1 MKKFSISVCYFH
13 LNQTLA
19 EPPDR
24 VSPTAEFIWENLIKL
39 SEKLPFTELKDL
51 KSQLVCYE
59 FDGEYQ
65 DFKHQTKTLNLI
77 NEWLTKEQKKIAL
90 TAIHKNQLAISGEL
104 QPFLWHDTYAFDLTL
119 SPADD
124 ERDIAAAE
132 IDLFEPS
139 SLFLECS
146 ENTLGETIWLY
157 GQTEIPDTECQG
169 VADELVRNLLKN
181 TNFTFRLVDK
191 GNLLKV
197 PLFEY
202 EISQANQPNKLYRI
216 LVWIDNQGISP
227 DVTSVYDDLFNS
239 LLTRHK
245 IEYVYQQAKKSY
257 IAARKAYSELEAKI
271 TQFKQDKPLEE
282 LQKLLESMPELSMQ
296 YQRQLRNL
304 QGHYTTIKTNQL
316 NYQTYLQKFWQPGD
330 IPSWREFGEIT
341 CKRYLDQIEIY
352 LSYIQPGKDLIGEF
366 INTLRGLVEIE
377 QAKSD
382 RQLQQT
388 LQNKE
393 NEEKDRDRNLQITIA
408 VVGVGI
414 GVAGVVSSSYTLA
427 VDKPWASPS
436 FQHPLP
442 LHPFFSAII
451 VSCICGGVLGWL
463 ALLTARKV
471 LKSSS
476 DRQSVSGS
484 QSQPVNPVLQEAE
497 EVRSTRDT

>member
-1 MKKFSISVCYFH
+1 MKNFSISVCYFH

-19 EPPDR
+19 EPPNR
-24 VSPTAEFIWENLIKL
+24 VSPTADFIWKNLIKV
-39 SEKLPFTELKDL
+39 SEKLPFTELKHL
-51 KSQLVCYE
+51 KSKLVCYE
-59 FDGEYQ
+59 FDEESQ
-65 DFKHQTKTLNLI
+65 AFKHQTKSLNLI
-77 NEWLTKEQKKIAL
+77 NQWLTKEQLPIAL
-90 TAIHKNQLAISGEL
+90 TAIHQNQLAISGNL

-124 ERDIAAAE
+124 DRDVAAAE

-157 GQTEIPDTECQG
+157 GETEIPDTECQG

-181 TNFTFRLVDK
+181 TNFTFGLVDK

-202 EISQANQPNKLYRI
+202 EISQANPPKKLYRI

-227 DVTSVYDDLFNS
+227 DVNSVYDDLFNS

-245 IEYVYQQAKKSY
+245 IEYVYQQAQESY
-257 IAARKAYSELEAKI
+257 SKARKAYSDIEAKI
-271 TQFKQDKPLEE
+271 KEFTQNKPLEE

-330 IPSWREFGEIT
+330 IPSWREFGENT
-341 CKRYLDQIEIY
+341 CKRYLDQIETY

-377 QAKSD
+377 QAKCD
-382 RQLQQT
+382 RQRQQT
-388 LQNKE
+388 LQD
-393 NEEKDRDRNLQITIA
+393 NEEKEKEKERNLQNTIQAVGTGIGVGVGFAGILAAGYPLIEKPWDFPSPQHPLLPPHPFIIA
-408 VVGVGI
+408 VV
-414 GVAGVVSSSYTLA
+414 L
-427 VDKPWASPS
+427 
-436 FQHPLP
+436 
-442 LHPFFSAII
+442 
-451 VSCICGGVLGWL
+451 SCLGGGGLGWL
-463 ALLTARKV
+463 AWFFTKRHLKA
-471 LKSSS
+471 KSSPQQTS
-476 DRQSVSGS
+476 LPSPQNQLPS
-484 QSQPVNPVLQEAE
+484 
-497 EVRSTRDT
+497 RDV

>member
-24 VSPTAEFIWENLIKL
+24 VSPTADFIWEKLIKL

-51 KSQLVCYE
+51 KSQLVCYG
-59 FDGEYQ
+59 FDEESQ
-65 DFKHQTKTLNLI
+65 AFKHQTKTLNLI
-77 NEWLTKEQKKIAL
+77 NQWLTKEQQPIAL
-90 TAIHKNQLAISGEL
+90 TAIHKNQLAISGNL

-124 ERDIAAAE
+124 ERDIVAAE

-181 TNFTFRLVDK
+181 TNFTFRLVAN

-202 EISQANQPNKLYRI
+202 EISQPNQRNKLYRI

-227 DVTSVYDDLFNS
+227 DVKPVYDYLFCS

-245 IEYVYQQAKKSY
+245 IEYVYQQAQESY
-257 IAARKAYSELEAKI
+257 SKARKAYSDIEAKI
-271 TQFKQDKPLEE
+271 KEFKQDKPLEE

-330 IPSWREFGEIT
+330 IPSWREFGENT
-341 CKRYLDQIEIY
+341 CKRYLDQIETY

-366 INTLRGLVEIE
+366 INTLRGLVEIV

-388 LQNKE
+388 LQE
-393 NEEKDRDRNLQITIA
+393 NEKEEKKRDRNLQNTIQAVGTGIGVGVGFGGILAAGYPLIEKPWDFPSPQHPLLPPHPFIIA
-408 VVGVGI
+408 VV
-414 GVAGVVSSSYTLA
+414 L
-427 VDKPWASPS
+427 
-436 FQHPLP
+436 
-442 LHPFFSAII
+442 
-451 VSCICGGVLGWL
+451 SCLSGGGLGWL
-463 ALLTARKV
+463 AWFSTKRYLNR
-471 LKSSS
+471 KSS
-476 DRQSVSGS
+476 DQQTSVPSPQNQLSSGD
-484 QSQPVNPVLQEAE
+484 V
-497 EVRSTRDT
+497 

>member
-1 MKKFSISVCYFH
+1 MKNFSISVCYFH

-24 VSPTAEFIWENLIKL
+24 VSPTADFIWENLIKL
-39 SEKLPFTELKDL
+39 SEKLPFTELKHL

-59 FDGEYQ
+59 FDEESQ
-65 DFKHQTKTLNLI
+65 AFKHKTKTSNLI
-77 NEWLTKEQKKIAL
+77 NQLLTKEQLPIAL
-90 TAIHKNQLAISGEL
+90 TAIHQNQLAIGGKL
-104 QPFLWHDTYAFDLTL
+104 QPFLFHDTYAFDLTL

-124 ERDIAAAE
+124 DRDVAAAE

-181 TNFTFRLVDK
+181 TNFTFGLVDK

-202 EISQANQPNKLYRI
+202 EISQANKPNKLYRI

-227 DVTSVYDDLFNS
+227 DVTSVYDYLFGS

-245 IEYVYQQAKKSY
+245 IEYVYQQAQASY
-257 IAARKAYSELEAKI
+257 SEARKAYSDIEAKI
-271 TQFKQDKPLEE
+271 KEFKQDKPLEE

-304 QGHYTTIKTNQL
+304 QAHYTTIQVNQR
-316 NYQTYLQKFWQPGD
+316 NYQKYLQKFWKTGD
-330 IPSWREFGEIT
+330 IATWQEFDKIT
-341 CKRYLDQIEIY
+341 CKLYLQQIRTY
-352 LSYIQPGKDLIGEF
+352 LSYIQPGKDLISEF
-366 INTLRGLVEIE
+366 INTLRGLVAIE
-377 QAKSD
+377 QAKCD
-382 RQLQQT
+382 GKLQQT
-388 LQNKE
+388 LQDI
-393 NEEKDRDRNLQITIA
+393 EKGEKKRDRELENTIQA
-408 VVGVGI
+408 VGTGIGVGI
-414 GVAGVVSSSYTLA
+414 GFAGILASSYPLIEQ
-427 VDKPWASPS
+427 PWALPS

-442 LHPFFSAII
+442 PHPFIIAIG
-451 VSCICGGVLGWL
+451 VSCLCGGGLGWF
-463 ALLTARKV
+463 AWFWTKRHLTNKF
-471 LKSSS
+471 LESSS
-476 DRQSVSGS
+476 NPTISPSS
-484 QSQPVNPVLQEAE
+484 ENQP
-497 EVRSTRDT
+497 RS

>member
-1 MKKFSISVCYFH
+1 MKNFSISVCYFH

-24 VSPTAEFIWENLIKL
+24 VSPTADFIWENLIKL
-39 SEKLPFTELKDL
+39 SEKLPFNELKYL
-51 KSQLVCYE
+51 KSQLVCYD
-59 FDGEYQ
+59 FDEESQ
-65 DFKHQTKTLNLI
+65 AFKHQTKTLSLI
-77 NEWLTKEQKKIAL
+77 NQWLTKEQQSIAL
-90 TAIHKNQLAISGEL
+90 TAIHQNQLAISGNL

-181 TNFTFRLVDK
+181 TNFTFGLVAQ

-202 EISQANQPNKLYRI
+202 EISQANKPNKLYRI

-227 DVTSVYDDLFNS
+227 DVTSVYDYLFGS

-245 IEYVYQQAKKSY
+245 IEYVYQQAQESY
-257 IAARKAYSELEAKI
+257 SEARKSYSELEAKI
-271 TQFKQDKPLEE
+271 KQFKQDKPLEE

-316 NYQTYLQKFWQPGD
+316 NYQTYLQKIWQPGD
-330 IPSWREFGEIT
+330 IPSWREFGENT
-341 CKRYLDQIEIY
+341 CKRYLDQIETY

-382 RQLQQT
+382 RKLEET
-388 LQNKE
+388 SNIKE
-393 NEEKDRDRNLQITIA
+393 NREKEKDLNLQITIA

-427 VDKPWASPS
+427 VDKRWDFPSP
-436 FQHPLP
+436 QHPLLWP
-442 LHPFFSAII
+442 HPFFMAII
-451 VSCICGGVLGWL
+451 ISCLCGGIFGGV
-463 ALLTARKV
+463 AFLTARK
-471 LKSSS
+471 LLIKPSSVEAIS
-476 DRQSVSGS
+476 PSPEN
-484 QSQPVNPVLQEAE
+484 QPP
-497 EVRSTRDT
+497 S

>member
-1 MKKFSISVCYFH
+1 MKNFSISVCYFH

-24 VSPTAEFIWENLIKL
+24 VSPTADFIWENLIKL
-39 SEKLPFTELKDL
+39 SEKLPFNELKYL
-51 KSQLVCYE
+51 KSQLVCYD
-59 FDGEYQ
+59 FDEESQ
-65 DFKHQTKTLNLI
+65 AFKHQTKTLSLI
-77 NEWLTKEQKKIAL
+77 NQWLTKEQQSIAL
-90 TAIHKNQLAISGEL
+90 TAIHQNQLAISGNL

-181 TNFTFRLVDK
+181 TNFTFGLVAQ

-202 EISQANQPNKLYRI
+202 EISQANKPNKLYRI

-227 DVTSVYDDLFNS
+227 DVTSVYDYLFGS

-245 IEYVYQQAKKSY
+245 IEYVYQQAQESY
-257 IAARKAYSELEAKI
+257 SEARKSYSELEAKI
-271 TQFKQDKPLEE
+271 KQFKQDKPLEE

-316 NYQTYLQKFWQPGD
+316 NYQTYLQKIWQPGD
-330 IPSWREFGEIT
+330 IPSWREFGENT
-341 CKRYLDQIEIY
+341 CKRYLDQIETY

-388 LQNKE
+388 LQKK
-393 NEEKDRDRNLQITIA
+393 EEKEKERDRNLQNTIQAVGTGIGVGVGFAGILAAGYPLIEKPWDFPSPQHPLLPPHPFIIA
-408 VVGVGI
+408 VV
-414 GVAGVVSSSYTLA
+414 L
-427 VDKPWASPS
+427 
-436 FQHPLP
+436 
-442 LHPFFSAII
+442 
-451 VSCICGGVLGWL
+451 SCLSGGGLGWL
-463 ALLTARKV
+463 AWFVTKRYLNR
-471 LKSSS
+471 KSSNQQTS
-476 DRQSVSGS
+476 LPSPQNQLPSGGG
-484 QSQPVNPVLQEAE
+484 
-497 EVRSTRDT
+497 

>member
-1 MKKFSISVCYFH
+1 MKNFSISVCYFH

-24 VSPTAEFIWENLIKL
+24 VSPTAEFIWKRLIKL
-39 SEKLPFTELKDL
+39 SEKLPFNELKDL
-51 KSQLVCYE
+51 KSKLVCYE
-59 FDGEYQ
+59 FDEESQ
-65 DFKHQTKTLNLI
+65 AFKHQIKALNLI
-77 NEWLTKEQKKIAL
+77 NHWLTKEQQPIAL
-90 TAIHKNQLAISGEL
+90 TAIHKNQLAISGNL

-169 VADELVRNLLKN
+169 VADELVINLLKN
-181 TNFTFRLVDK
+181 TNFTFGLVAD

-202 EISQANQPNKLYRI
+202 EISQPNQRNKLYRI

-227 DVTSVYDDLFNS
+227 DVTSVYDPLFNS

-245 IEYVYQQAKKSY
+245 IEYVYQQAQESY
-257 IAARKAYSELEAKI
+257 SEARKAYSELEAKI
-271 TQFKQDKPLEE
+271 KQFKQDNPLEE

-330 IPSWREFGEIT
+330 IPSWRDFGEIT

-366 INTLRGLVEIE
+366 INTLGGLVEIE

-388 LQNKE
+388 LQDNEK
-393 NEEKDRDRNLQITIA
+393 EEKKRDRNLQITIA

-451 VSCICGGVLGWL
+451 VSCICGGALGAIAWL
-463 ALLTARKV
+463 IAPKLFKRSPDRTSLP
-471 LKSSS
+471 SSEN
-476 DRQSVSGS
+476 
-484 QSQPVNPVLQEAE
+484 QP
-497 EVRSTRDT
+497 RS

>member
-1 MKKFSISVCYFH
+1 MKNFSISVCYFH

-24 VSPTAEFIWENLIKL
+24 VSPTADFIWENLIKL

-51 KSQLVCYE
+51 KSKLVCYK
-59 FDGEYQ
+59 FDEESQ
-65 DFKHQTKTLNLI
+65 AFKHQTKALNLI
-77 NEWLTKEQKKIAL
+77 NQWLTKEQQSIAL
-90 TAIHKNQLAISGEL
+90 TAIHQNQLAISGNL

-124 ERDIAAAE
+124 DRDVAAAE

-157 GQTEIPDTECQG
+157 GQTEIPDTECQN

-181 TNFTFRLVDK
+181 TNFTFGLIPK
-191 GNLLKV
+191 GGNLLKV

-202 EISQANQPNKLYRI
+202 EISQPNQPKKLYRI

-227 DVTSVYDDLFNS
+227 DVSSVYDDLFCS

-245 IEYVYQQAKKSY
+245 IEYVYQQAQESY
-257 IAARKAYSELEAKI
+257 SKARKAYSDIEAKI
-271 TQFKQDKPLEE
+271 KEFKQDKPLEE

-330 IPSWREFGEIT
+330 IPSWREFGENT
-341 CKRYLDQIEIY
+341 CKRYLDQIETY

-377 QAKSD
+377 QAKFD
-382 RQLQQT
+382 GKLQEV
-388 LQNKE
+388 LNVKE
-393 NEEKDRDRNLQITIA
+393 NREKNHDRELENTIQA
-408 VVGVGI
+408 VGTGIGVGI
-414 GVAGVVSSSYTLA
+414 GFAGILASSYPLIE
-427 VDKPWASPS
+427 KPWALPS

-442 LHPFFSAII
+442 PHPFIIAIG
-451 VSCICGGVLGWL
+451 VSCLCGGGLGWFAWFWTKRHL
-463 ALLTARKV
+463 TNKLLE
-471 LKSSS
+471 SSS
-476 DRQSVSGS
+476 AQTSLPSS
-484 QSQPVNPVLQEAE
+484 ENQPP
-497 EVRSTRDT
+497 S

>member
-1 MKKFSISVCYFH
+1 MKNFSISVCYFH

-24 VSPTAEFIWENLIKL
+24 VSPTADFIWENLIKL
-39 SEKLPFTELKDL
+39 SEKLPFTELKDF
-51 KSQLVCYE
+51 KSQLVCYKLDE
-59 FDGEYQ
+59 ESQ
-65 DFKHQTKTLNLI
+65 AFKHQTKTLNLI
-77 NEWLTKEQKKIAL
+77 NQWLTQEQQPIAL
-90 TAIHKNQLAISGEL
+90 TAIHKNQLAISGNL
-104 QPFLWHDTYAFDLTL
+104 QPFLLHDTYAFDLTL
-119 SPADD
+119 SPADN
-124 ERDIAAAE
+124 ERDVAAAE

-146 ENTLGETIWLY
+146 QNTLGETIWLY

-181 TNFTFRLVDK
+181 TNFTFRLVHK

-202 EISQANQPNKLYRI
+202 EISQANQPNKVYRI

-227 DVTSVYDDLFNS
+227 DLNSVYDDLFNS

-245 IEYVYQQAKKSY
+245 IEYVYQQAKESY

-271 TQFKQDKPLEE
+271 KQFKQDKPLEE

-330 IPSWREFGEIT
+330 IPSWREFGENT
-341 CKRYLDQIEIY
+341 CKRYLDQIETY

-388 LQNKE
+388 LQKK
-393 NEEKDRDRNLQITIA
+393 EEKEKERDRELQNTIQA
-408 VVGVGI
+408 VGTGIGVGVGFAGI
-414 GVAGVVSSSYTLA
+414 VAAGYPLIE
-427 VDKPWASPS
+427 KPWAFPS
-436 FQHPLP
+436 LQPPLLP
-442 LHPFFSAII
+442 LHPFII
-451 VSCICGGVLGWL
+451 LLLLSCLGGGCLGKL
-463 ALLTARKV
+463 AWFFTKCYLNR
-471 LKSSS
+471 KSSNQQTS
-476 DRQSVSGS
+476 LPSPQNQLPS
-484 QSQPVNPVLQEAE
+484 
-497 EVRSTRDT
+497 RDG

>member
-1 MKKFSISVCYFH
+1 MKNFSISVCYFH

-24 VSPTAEFIWENLIKL
+24 VSPTADFIWENLIKL
-39 SEKLPFTELKDL
+39 SEKLPFTELKHL

-59 FDGEYQ
+59 FDEESQ
-65 DFKHQTKTLNLI
+65 AFKHKTKTSNLI
-77 NEWLTKEQKKIAL
+77 NQLLTKEQLPIAL
-90 TAIHKNQLAISGEL
+90 TAIHQNQLAIGGKL
-104 QPFLWHDTYAFDLTL
+104 QPFLFHDTYAFDLTL

-124 ERDIAAAE
+124 DRDVAAAE

-181 TNFTFRLVDK
+181 TNFTFGLVDK

-202 EISQANQPNKLYRI
+202 EISQANKPNKLYRI

-227 DVTSVYDDLFNS
+227 DVTSVYDYLFGS

-245 IEYVYQQAKKSY
+245 IEYVYQQAQASY
-257 IAARKAYSELEAKI
+257 SEARKAYSDIEAKI
-271 TQFKQDKPLEE
+271 KEFKQDKPLEE

-304 QGHYTTIKTNQL
+304 QAHYTTIQVNQR
-316 NYQTYLQKFWQPGD
+316 NYQKYLQKFWKTGD
-330 IPSWREFGEIT
+330 IATWQEFDKIT
-341 CKRYLDQIEIY
+341 CKLYLQQIRTYI
-352 LSYIQPGKDLIGEF
+352 SYIQPGKDLISEF
-366 INTLRGLVEIE
+366 INTLRGLVAIE
-377 QAKSD
+377 QAKCD
-382 RQLQQT
+382 GKLQQT
-388 LQNKE
+388 LQDI
-393 NEEKDRDRNLQITIA
+393 EKGEKKRDRELENTIQA
-408 VVGVGI
+408 VGTGIGVGI
-414 GVAGVVSSSYTLA
+414 GFAGILASSYPLIEQ
-427 VDKPWASPS
+427 PWALPS

-442 LHPFFSAII
+442 PHPFIIAIG
-451 VSCICGGVLGWL
+451 VSCLCGGGLGWF
-463 ALLTARKV
+463 AWFWTKRHLTNKF
-471 LKSSS
+471 LESSS
-476 DRQSVSGS
+476 NPTISPSS
-484 QSQPVNPVLQEAE
+484 ENQP
-497 EVRSTRDT
+497 RS